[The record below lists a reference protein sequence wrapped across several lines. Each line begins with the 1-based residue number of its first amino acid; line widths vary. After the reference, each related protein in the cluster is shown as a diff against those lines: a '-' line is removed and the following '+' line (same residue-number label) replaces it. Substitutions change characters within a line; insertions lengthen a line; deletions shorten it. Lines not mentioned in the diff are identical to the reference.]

1 MTHRCK
7 SKQKRR
13 KLEIRRRWK
22 RRLKRKKLEQKLQK
36 QQVEQSTPS
45 KIESTENS

>member
-13 KLEIRRRWK
+13 KFEIRLK
-22 RRLKRKKLEQKLQK
+22 HKKRLKRKKLAAKLQQEQK
-36 QQVEQSTPS
+36 TPNTETQNS
-45 KIESTENS
+45 STEA

>member
-13 KLEIRRRWK
+13 KLEIRRKWK
-22 RRLKRKKLEQKLQK
+22 QRLKRKKKLLKEISQ
-36 QQVEQSTPS
+36 
-45 KIESTENS
+45 ENSKPTNSNENTQN